1 MRSITTSQTKI
12 RDLRESL
19 VKAKDD
25 LSTSKPEVKNM
36 VDNSQKYDAMLQ
48 TLHSM
53 FVIRAFLHAQK
64 NDRNWLTVLKGTTS
78 ARPRQVGGENIREE
92 VPECRRTSGRCA
104 QEDSAG

>member
-19 VKAKDD
+19 IKAKGD

-53 FVIRAFLHAQK
+53 FVTRPYCCP
-64 NDRNWLTVLKGTTS
+64 RNELTGWWLKRTTS
-78 ARPRQVGGENIREE
+78 ARPRQAGGEDIGEE
-92 VPECRRTSGRCA
+92 VPECRRTSRRCA
-104 QEDSAG
+104 QKDSTE

>member
-1 MRSITTSQTKI
+1 MRSITTSQAKV

-19 VKAKDD
+19 IKAKED

-53 FVIRAFLHAQK
+53 SVTFCLLPKTRA
-64 NDRNWLTVLKGTTS
+64 WLTV
-78 ARPRQVGGENIREE
+78 V
-92 VPECRRTSGRCA
+92 
-104 QEDSAG
+104 

>member
-1 MRSITTSQTKI
+1 MRSITTSQAKV

-19 VKAKDD
+19 IKAKED

-53 FVIRAFLHAQK
+53 SVMCCLLPKTRA
-64 NDRNWLTVLKGTTS
+64 WLTV
-78 ARPRQVGGENIREE
+78 
-92 VPECRRTSGRCA
+92 
-104 QEDSAG
+104 D

>member
-1 MRSITTSQTKI
+1 MRSITTSQAKV

-19 VKAKDD
+19 IKAKDD

-53 FVIRAFLHAQK
+53 SVMCCCPKLEP
-64 NDRNWLTVLKGTTS
+64 G
-78 ARPRQVGGENIREE
+78 
-92 VPECRRTSGRCA
+92 
-104 QEDSAG
+104 